1 MRKPVGQFLKSH
13 KSLLSRGLNGNGDG
27 DCQVAGVGKFLK
39 STWKRQVDLVR
50 QPWKRQG
57 MSRKRNDATAIE
69 IAACAATTPAVT
81 AQDSVVSAL
90 KPALA
95 TSVALD

>member
-39 STWKRQVDLVR
+39 STWN
-50 QPWKRQG
+50 RQG